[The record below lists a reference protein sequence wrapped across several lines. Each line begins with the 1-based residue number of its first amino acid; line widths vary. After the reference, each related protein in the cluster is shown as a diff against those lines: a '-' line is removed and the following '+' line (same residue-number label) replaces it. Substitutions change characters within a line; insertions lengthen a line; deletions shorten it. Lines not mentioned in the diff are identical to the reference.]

1 DFARNHALYRLTTSK
16 YIINLSAT
24 NKLNKGRVGYHVDC
38 WYLRTNSNK
47 IAYENRC
54 KTIKELKKSWDMDV
68 WKLILVVFRLAM
80 AFKLAKSLNYRESI

>member
-1 DFARNHALYRLTTSK
+1 MQLLQIWDLRKKIYGSFNPCFVQDFARNHALYRLTTSK

-54 KTIKELKKSWDMDV
+54 K
-68 WKLILVVFRLAM
+68 VVF
-80 AFKLAKSLNYRESI
+80 FKSVHPFALISG